1 MDIIVCMKQVP
12 DLVEELELNDDSTG
26 LNRDFLKL
34 VVNEF
39 DDWALEQAL
48 LLKEQHGGT
57 VTCLALDTPDVDNT
71 LFTAYAKGAD
81 KAIKITGDFAGG
93 ATSHHAAKLFA
104 QAIKTIPHDLI
115 LTGVQSAEDLDGQTG
130 VLLATYLGIPHV
142 SVVTGVEAN
151 GTLRVATVRK
161 EYAGGMLAEFEVDLP
176 AVLGIQAA
184 KQAPRYA
191 PISKVRALTKE
202 KKIDTLSLS
211 DGAADAGITIRRMF
225 KPESGRHAEM
235 IDGDV
240 DAVVERVVGILKEK
254 AILK

>member
-1 MDIIVCMKQVP
+1 MNIIVCLKQVP
-12 DLVEELELNDDSTG
+12 DLVEELELNDDGTG

-39 DDWALEQAL
+39 DEWALEQAL

-71 LFTAYAKGAD
+71 LFTCYAKGAD
-81 KAIKITGDFAGG
+81 KAIKIEGDLANG
-93 ATSHHAAKLFA
+93 TSSHQAAKLFA
-104 QAIKTIPHDLI
+104 EAIKALPHDLI

-130 VLLATYLGIPHV
+130 ILLAAYLGVPQV
-142 SVVTGVEAN
+142 SVVTGVEVD
-151 GTLRVATVRK
+151 GKSLVVRK
-161 EYAGGMLAEFEVDLP
+161 EYAGGMLGEFQVDLP

-191 PISKVRALTKE
+191 PISKVRAMMKE
-202 KKIDTLSLS
+202 KKIESLTLS
-211 DGAADAGITIRRMF
+211 DGASAAGVTIRRMF
-225 KPESGRHAEM
+225 KPESGKHAEM

-240 DAVVERVVGILKEK
+240 DAVTTRVLEILKERGLMK
-254 AILK
+254 